1 MNKYIKAIAAI
12 MLMMVVSVGCNK
24 SDEPSNGGNDVPETP
39 IIGLFS
45 INDSTQVCFS
55 PGNLQY
61 QASTNTWRFAENQ
74 WDYIGEGNANISD
87 TYDGWIDLFGWGTG
101 DKPTYTSTYANDSA
115 YLNFIDWGTNPISNG
130 MEFQWHALKEIDW
143 LYLLSNR
150 ETESGILYAAATV
163 NGIKGLILLPDNWDA
178 SVYAFVG
185 YNYNQSTFDTH
196 IISASQWKTLEMHG
210 AVFLPAA
217 GMRYETTVDGV
228 QNTGI
233 YWAGSSESSGLPI
246 WGYVFYVQF
255 YGGQPGLKNY
265 LHRGCGLSVRLV
277 RDTE

>member
-1 MNKYIKAIAAI
+1 MNRFTKAIAAI
-12 MLMMVVSVGCNK
+12 MLMMVVAVGCNK
-24 SDEPSNGGNDVPETP
+24 FDEPNNNDVPEQP
-39 IIGLFS
+39 VVGVFS
-45 INDSTQVCFS
+45 INDSTKVSFS

-61 QASTNTWRFAENQ
+61 QASTDTWRFAENQ
-74 WDYIGEGNANISD
+74 WDYIGEDNANISE

-101 DKPTYTSTYANDSA
+101 DKPTYTSTYAYDSA

-130 MEFQWHALKEIDW
+130 MGYQWHALNDMEW
-143 LYLLSNR
+143 RYLIAYR

-163 NGIKGLILLPDNWDA
+163 NGVKGLILLPDNWDA

-196 IISASQWKTLEMHG
+196 FITESEWETLESHG

-217 GMRYETTVDGV
+217 GLRYETTVHTV
-228 QNTGI
+228 QEAGM
-233 YWAGSSESSGLPI
+233 YWAGPSTPSGLPL

-255 YGGQPGLKNY
+255 YGSSPELPNY
-265 LHRGCGLSVRLV
+265 CDRGCGLSVRLV